1 MRSRSAAQVCR
12 GHRGSSSFLF
22 SRRSDSRDPADLPP
36 PWQFE
41 LQLPVAQ
48 TLALFV
54 KVIRKLTKALQ
65 ELLKDDVARTLPS
78 EDAAAAAAARILP
91 TPNPNLNGS
100 GVATQLS
107 NKAAMAQELE
117 AEGDEVLK
125 QLRDQQREVIDS
137 LDLKQ

>member
-1 MRSRSAAQVCR
+1 M
-12 GHRGSSSFLF
+12 
-22 SRRSDSRDPADLPP
+22 
-36 PWQFE
+36 
-41 LQLPVAQ
+41 
-48 TLALFV
+48 
-54 KVIRKLTKALQ
+54 
-65 ELLKDDVARTLPS
+65 ARTLPS

>member
-1 MRSRSAAQVCR
+1 LP
-12 GHRGSSSFLF
+12 SS
-22 SRRSDSRDPADLPP
+22 
-36 PWQFE
+36 WQSE

-107 NKAAMAQELE
+107 NKAAIAKELE

>member
-1 MRSRSAAQVCR
+1 M
-12 GHRGSSSFLF
+12 
-22 SRRSDSRDPADLPP
+22 PP
-36 PWQFE
+36 PWQSE

-107 NKAAMAQELE
+107 NKAAIAKELE